1 VDDREA
7 WRRATVT
14 TGFLE
19 GVEGPAQGSDGQVT
33 LVILTFDRPDYLE
46 QCLASV
52 RRQALEG
59 FRLVVVDNAS
69 AADYPG
75 VLDHFRELPMSY
87 IRNETNIGGPI
98 VNVIM
103 PTYNR
108 AAFVGEAI
116 DGVLGQILAAGG
128 LVGVCPGIDD
138 ARLDYMIGAFGRF
151 MAGERVP
158 VGCGLSG
165 APARAER

>member
-1 VDDREA
+1 M
-7 WRRATVT
+7 T

-19 GVEGPAQGSDGQVT
+19 GVDGRALGSGSPVT
-33 LVILTFDRPDYLE
+33 LVILTLDHPAYLE
-46 QCLASV
+46 ECLASV
-52 RRQALEG
+52 RRQTLTG
-59 FRLVVVDNAS
+59 FRLVILDNAS

-75 VLDHFRELPMSY
+75 VLDHFREMPMSY

-108 AAFVGEAI
+108 AAFVGEAV
-116 DGVLGQILAAGG
+116 DGVLGQTLAAVG

-138 ARLDYMIGAFGRF
+138 ARPGYMIGAFGRF

-158 VGCGLSG
+158 VGGGLSG